1 MKKNQIK
8 ISYYYII
15 IYLLFILIPF
25 HFNKYL
31 KNNAI
36 ETIEID
42 LMKKKYNIFKYEDYK
57 EGEPKK
63 RINDKE
69 REKDPDDDDDEMS
82 DEIKELIDK
91 IDDLNRKIDI
101 TKTDI
106 TKNKIYMVFFSILD
120 TILFLII
127 IIYTSVKC
135 FVLCTKK
142 IAPVYRISDIS
153 SNKNEDDNYD
163 ENGEEKINKNSNN
176 LEDFDAPVHASIKYN
191 NKKYN
196 TFDPDNY
203 RPSNEDK
210 ELYKPYKDE
219 DIL

>member
-36 ETIEID
+36 ETIEVD
-42 LMKKKYNIFKYEDYK
+42 LMNKKYNFFKYEDYK

-69 REKDPDDDDDEMS
+69 REKGPDDDEMP

-101 TKTDI
+101 TKTNI

-135 FVLCTKK
+135 FVLSLKLNSILKLELSLLLLLFSVITLVL
-142 IAPVYRISDIS
+142 IDSFLLFS
-153 SNKNEDDNYD
+153 SSFK
-163 ENGEEKINKNSNN
+163 
-176 LEDFDAPVHASIKYN
+176 F
-191 NKKYN
+191 
-196 TFDPDNY
+196 
-203 RPSNEDK
+203 
-210 ELYKPYKDE
+210 
-219 DIL
+219 